1 MGLDCNWRGNTHT
14 QEEMTSICDAALTSD
29 IVKLTDV
36 ELEYFFGEKDILKGS
51 ERLVREKI
59 NWLR

>member
-1 MGLDCNWRGNTHT
+1 
-14 QEEMTSICDAALTSD
+14 MTSICDAALTSD

-36 ELEYFFGEKDILKGS
+36 ELEHFFGEKDILKGS
-51 ERLVREKI
+51 ERLVREKKI